1 MKGKGEGVSE
11 GYGRGAMATSALYE
25 RVVVRSAAWVAP
37 RAGDL
42 ETGASLYRVCRFG
55 WITQCGAMLRFGLSV
70 FVLGLSVSRIS
81 TAVSLMTSH
90 RPKLL
95 TRLAPIF

>member
-1 MKGKGEGVSE
+1 MGERK
-11 GYGRGAMATSALYE
+11 GRGCERRVRTWSDGYE

-55 WITQCGAMLRFGLSV
+55 WITQWGAMLVFRLLRFPPDDESSTKKTPYDLTEASV
-70 FVLGLSVSRIS
+70 WVIEVGVDD
-81 TAVSLMTSH
+81 V
-90 RPKLL
+90 
-95 TRLAPIF
+95 